1 MARNR
6 SAPDH
11 DQRFVTDFITPDERQ
26 EARLSFPPG
35 EESQS
40 RAPIAPKLHVWR
52 QRSDPDSDGDIARGS
67 RRFSDELGR
76 VEAGASR
83 GGRNE

>member
-40 RAPIAPKLHVWR
+40 RAPIAPELHVWR
-52 QRSDPDSDGDIARGS
+52 
-67 RRFSDELGR
+67 
-76 VEAGASR
+76 
-83 GGRNE
+83 